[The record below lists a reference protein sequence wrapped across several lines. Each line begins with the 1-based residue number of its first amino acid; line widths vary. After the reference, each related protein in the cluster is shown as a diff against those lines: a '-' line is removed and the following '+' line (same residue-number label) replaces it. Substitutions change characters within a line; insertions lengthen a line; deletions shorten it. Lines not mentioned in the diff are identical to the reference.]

1 MAQVNNNLFA
11 VGSAGDIADE
21 LGTLRAEIKVLKDR
35 QAALE
40 QILKDQHVESANG
53 DLFHVTIS
61 YDVATNRVDWRAI
74 AEKFN
79 PSRQLV
85 TAHTKTSVSDRVRV
99 TAMKK

>member
-1 MAQVNNNLFA
+1 MKTQNLFA

-21 LGTLRAEIKVLKDR
+21 LGTIRAEIKVLKDR

-40 QILKDQHVESANG
+40 QILKDQHIQSANG

-61 YDVATNRVDWRAI
+61 YDVETARVDWRAV

-85 TAHTKTSVSDRVRV
+85 TTHTKTSYSDRVRV
-99 TAMKK
+99 TGHKK